1 MQSHIKTV
9 HEGLREFEC
18 KICGKFFSTSSKLKK
33 HKICFHRID
42 DSGNEITK
50 EYKCDT
56 CEKIFADNYKL
67 NREASINYVVVIL
80 PIFDHPF
87 LVSTIFKYKF

>member
-67 NREASINYVVVIL
+67 NREASINYVACDFAYFL
-80 PIFDHPF
+80 SPLSIFNHF
-87 LVSTIFKYKF
+87 QI